1 MGYLFFKILERKN
14 KMKTIGLI
22 GGTTWVS
29 TVDYYK
35 FINQKVNEK
44 LGGLNSAKILL
55 HSVNFADFNP
65 PTDPNEW
72 GEITN
77 KFSDISQNLEKAGA
91 DCIVFCANTPH
102 IIADDIQRIIGIPI
116 INIAE
121 ETANVVLKHNFKK
134 VGLLG
139 TRITMEQSFYK
150 EKLLKYGITT
160 LIPALEDRKFIHSSI
175 LDEMAKEIFK
185 EETKQRYLEIINN
198 LILEGAEGIILGCT
212 EIPILIKQEDSKV
225 PLFDTTLIHASAIV
239 NFALGDIH

>member
-1 MGYLFFKILERKN
+1 
-14 KMKTIGLI
+14 MKTLGLI

-29 TVDYYK
+29 TVDYYRL
-35 FINQKVNEK
+35 INQQVNKK
-44 LGGLNSAKILL
+44 LGGLSSAKILL
-55 HSVNFADFNP
+55 YSVNFAEFNP

-72 GEITN
+72 GEITK
-77 KFSDISQNLEKAGA
+77 KFSDISKNLERAGA

-121 ETANVVLKHNFKK
+121 ATAKEVSRHNVKK

-150 EKLLKYGITT
+150 EKLLKYGVTVV
-160 LIPALEDRKFIHSSI
+160 IPEFEERKFIHSSI

-185 EETKQRYLEIINN
+185 EETKQRYLKIINK
-198 LILEGAEGIILGCT
+198 LILEGVEGIVLGCT
-212 EIPILIKQEDSKV
+212 EIPIIIKQEDCPI
-225 PLFDTTLIHASAIV
+225 PLFDTTLIHTSAIV
-239 NFALGDIH
+239 NFALDENH

>member
-1 MGYLFFKILERKN
+1 
-14 KMKTIGLI
+14 MKTLGLI

-35 FINQKVNEK
+35 LINQQINKK
-44 LGGLNSAKILL
+44 LGGLSSGKILL
-55 HSVNFADFNP
+55 YSVNFAEFNP

-72 GEITN
+72 GEITK
-77 KFSDISQNLEKAGA
+77 KFTDISQTLEKAGA
-91 DCIVFCANTPH
+91 DCIAFCANTPH
-102 IIADDIQRIIGIPI
+102 IIADKIEQNIRIPI

-121 ETANVVLKHNFKK
+121 ETAKVVSKQNLKK

-150 EKLLKYGITT
+150 DKLNKYGIKTI
-160 LIPALEDRKFIHSSI
+160 IPKFEERCFIHSSI

-185 EETKQRYLEIINN
+185 EETRQRYLEIIDK
-198 LILEGAEGIILGCT
+198 LIREGAEGIVLGCT
-212 EIPILIKQEDSKV
+212 EIPIIIKQKDCSV

-239 NFALGDIH
+239 NFAIGN

>member
-1 MGYLFFKILERKN
+1 
-14 KMKTIGLI
+14 MKTLGLI

-35 FINQKVNEK
+35 LINQQVNKK

-55 HSVNFADFNP
+55 YSVNFAEFNP

-72 GEITN
+72 GELN
-77 KFSDISQNLEKAGA
+77 RKFSDISKNLEKAGA

-102 IIADDIQRIIGIPI
+102 IIADDIQKIIKIPI

-121 ETANVVLKHNFKK
+121 ETAKVVAKHKFKK

-150 EKLLKYGITT
+150 YKLSKYGISVV
-160 LIPALEDRKFIHSSI
+160 IPEFEDRKFIHSSI
-175 LDEMAKEIFK
+175 LDEMAKDIFK
-185 EETKQRYLEIINN
+185 KETKQKYLGIINK
-198 LILEGAEGIILGCT
+198 LISEGAEGVVLGCT
-212 EIPILIKQEDSKV
+212 EIPILIKQDDVQV
-225 PLFDTTLIHASAIV
+225 PVFDTTLIHASAIV
-239 NFALGDIH
+239 DFALNL